1 MAQDHSAPAV
11 NSEQAAHAE
20 QAVWTDPEHSCTGGR
35 VADRAEFDSTQALL
49 HLVTGN
55 SRDAITLSDGE
66 VMEWCSPAFE
76 DVVGIPAREVIGRS
90 DLAEL
95 VHPDDHA
102 VLEAS
107 RERLARMEEVE
118 LRCRVAH
125 PDGTWHWVA
134 LRSRPLEVTDRG
146 ARVLSNWRIVD
157 AEVAFIDALARSE
170 ANNRE
175 LAAQLQEALDSRVRI
190 EQAKGMV
197 AAQRSIS
204 PEAAFEVIRDHGR
217 RHGRKL
223 HDVAHDIIE
232 LGLRP

>member
-1 MAQDHSAPAV
+1 
-11 NSEQAAHAE
+11 
-20 QAVWTDPEHSCTGGR
+20 
-35 VADRAEFDSTQALL
+35 
-49 HLVTGN
+49 
-55 SRDAITLSDGE
+55 
-66 VMEWCSPAFE
+66 
-76 DVVGIPAREVIGRS
+76 VV
-90 DLAEL
+90 
-95 VHPDDHA
+95 
-102 VLEAS
+102 
-107 RERLARMEEVE
+107 
-118 LRCRVAH
+118 
-125 PDGTWHWVA
+125 
-134 LRSRPLEVTDRG
+134 
-146 ARVLSNWRIVD
+146 SNWRIVD

-175 LAAQLQEALDSRVRI
+175 LAAQLQDALDSRVRI